1 MDAQVARLVAVRCTP
16 AAISRRARL
25 AQASRRSGERSSQ
38 ELAFQLTDAQF
49 SVITVATPGKP
60 GVVIDRIAYSPYG
73 EATRTLR
80 SDVNGDGFVN
90 KDDYAGIIKPRT
102 GAAIGTAAYVVEAD
116 LDRDGKITQTDY
128 DISIADDG
136 KSSSGGVGEAGLF
149 SRGVRN
155 SIGYCGYVFN
165 EDSGLYTVRFRTYS
179 PTLGRWLER
188 DPAGYVDGAN
198 TYAYLNSG
206 PIGSVDPTGLFDA
219 AAHYYGTYIAAIC
232 SGKWDVDG
240 AMNLAYYTQYSDQV
254 EEFDAYSLYWRSW
267 GNFFSQFDEDLK
279 GAARL
284 ANRRRIE
291 AEERWMYDVMRVLHS
306 LDGGDPSARR
316 ACLGKLILGG
326 GLNAQEMGSILHAFG
341 DAFAHTY
348 HRDDGVV
355 VSHDAPRGHG
365 WDTFTGNC
373 PDNACKNPNK
383 VKSYMIKA
391 CEALG
396 GHPLRCASCVGRI
409 DLSKVPSDD
418 PQEYLGWFRGQA
430 IHKDNGF
437 KFPENGW
444 HPGHYNTDPSRPP
457 ISQAEMAAIIKKIRC
472 ACPRVSPPPERPA
485 RRAIPSDPA
494 PAGRVPGWLAPKH

>member
-1 MDAQVARLVAVRCTP
+1 M
-16 AAISRRARL
+16 
-25 AQASRRSGERSSQ
+25 
-38 ELAFQLTDAQF
+38 
-49 SVITVATPGKP
+49 
-60 GVVIDRIAYSPYG
+60 IDRIAYSPYG

-90 KDDYAGIIKPRT
+90 RSDYTGIIRPRI
-102 GAAIGTAAYVVEAD
+102 GAAIGTANYIVEAD
-116 LDRDGKITQTDY
+116 LDRNGVINQLDY

-155 SIGYCGYVFN
+155 SVGYCGYIFN

-219 AAHYYGTYIAAIC
+219 ATHYYGTYIAAIC
-232 SGKWDVDG
+232 AGRGIDE
-240 AMNLAYYTQYSDQV
+240 AMNLAYYTQYPDQV
-254 EEFDAYSLYWRSW
+254 REFDAYSLWQEWLTRKADWGWELNISTRRKPYVELRFRSI
-267 GNFFSQFDEDLK
+267 QDP
-279 GAARL
+279 AADQ
-284 ANRRRIE
+284 
-291 AEERWMYDVMRVLHS
+291 WMYDVMRVLHS

-316 ACLGKLILGG
+316 ECLDKLIRGG
-326 GLNAQEMGSILHAFG
+326 GLTAKELGSILHAFG

-348 HRDDGVV
+348 KRSDGVE
-355 VSHDAPRGHG
+355 VSYDAPWGHG
-365 WDTFTGNC
+365 PDSAGDKFGVSTC
-373 PDNACKNPNK
+373 PDNACKNPDK
-383 VKSYMIKA
+383 VSGYMISA
-391 CEALG
+391 CQALG
-396 GHPLRCASCVGRI
+396 GRFAQCANCVGRL
-409 DLSKVPSDD
+409 DLSKVPSKN

-430 IHKDNGF
+430 MHKDNGF

-457 ISQAEMAAIIKKIRC
+457 ISQSEMAAIIKKIQC
-472 ACPRVSPPPERPA
+472 ACPRVS
-485 RRAIPSDPA
+485 A
-494 PAGRVPGWLAPKH
+494 PMPKHHWSQTWHP